1 MKKIGLISDTHGFF
15 DPKVKNHF
23 AEVDE
28 IWHAGDIGEQSVLQ
42 KLQDL
47 KPVKVVFGNIETP
60 EMQRELPEIYIES
73 IEGLKFLMIHIAG
86 RPGRYAKGLTSL
98 LKKEKPDVLICGHS
112 HILRVERDP
121 KHELIYINP
130 GAAGQH
136 GFHRKRTLIRFEIG
150 GGQLKN
156 MEVIELGTRERA

>member
-28 IWHAGDIGEQSVLQ
+28 IWHSGDIGEQSVLQ

-150 GGQLKN
+150 GGQLNN
-156 MEVIELGTRERA
+156 MEVIELGTRGRA